1 LRAISKNI
9 RINGIIS
16 FHIGIKINPPP
27 PLPSGERDG
36 VRGRKRRSMVEPTN
50 NLIEKIKQLIITRL
64 KLVDMT
70 PEMIE
75 NNAPLFGEG
84 LGLDSIDALELVLG
98 LEKEFGV
105 IIPDAEVGKKVFQ
118 SVRTMAQY
126 VLEQQGKV

>member
-1 LRAISKNI
+1 M
-9 RINGIIS
+9 
-16 FHIGIKINPPP
+16 
-27 PLPSGERDG
+27 
-36 VRGRKRRSMVEPTN
+36 KRRHMVEPGN
-50 NLIEKIKQLIITRL
+50 DLIEKIKNLIIQRL

-70 PEMIE
+70 SEMIE
-75 NNAPLFGEG
+75 TDAPLFGEG

-126 VLEQQGKV
+126 VLDQKALA

>member
-1 LRAISKNI
+1 
-9 RINGIIS
+9 
-16 FHIGIKINPPP
+16 
-27 PLPSGERDG
+27 
-36 VRGRKRRSMVEPTN
+36 MVEPTN

-75 NNAPLFGEG
+75 SNAPLFGEG

-118 SVRTMAQY
+118 SVGTMAQY